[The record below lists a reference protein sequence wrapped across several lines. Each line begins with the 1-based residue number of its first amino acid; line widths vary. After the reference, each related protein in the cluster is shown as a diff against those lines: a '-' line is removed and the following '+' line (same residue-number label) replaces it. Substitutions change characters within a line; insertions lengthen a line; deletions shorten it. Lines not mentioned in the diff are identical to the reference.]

1 MSVAVQQPLNFAPAE
16 LRAHGLRDAHTFP
29 LVGKRTPMGRVFS
42 WRTAPARAWAWPLVE
57 WSRTGNSFAALGF
70 DCDTREAVERAA
82 ASCMGAGDLPTP
94 NVYATRK
101 ASGHAQVFY
110 LLDRPVHRGEH
121 ARAKP
126 LTYLARVSEFYRATL
141 GADTGYTGVLSSNP
155 VHRDYQTSYPRAEP
169 YALADLA
176 AVIPKGWRVP
186 RPATTGVGRNV
197 ELFRALCQRGLQDT
211 DSQLEAFAHTY
222 NDQFVPPLDA
232 AELQGILKSVLR
244 YRDRW
249 REHGHQQSFLFRQ
262 ALRGRK
268 GGTASGLARLA
279 NVSDRD
285 RFIVAR
291 LDAGESQRAV
301 ARAFG
306 VSQFTVRTA
315 GARLMRGVSGEANTG
330 SGGFSGS

>member
-1 MSVAVQQPLNFAPAE
+1 
-16 LRAHGLRDAHTFP
+16 
-29 LVGKRTPMGRVFS
+29 
-42 WRTAPARAWAWPLVE
+42 
-57 WSRTGNSFAALGF
+57 
-70 DCDTREAVERAA
+70 
-82 ASCMGAGDLPTP
+82 MGAGDLPTP

-141 GADTGYTGVLSSNP
+141 GADTGYTGGLSSNP

-330 SGGFSGS
+330 SGGFPGS